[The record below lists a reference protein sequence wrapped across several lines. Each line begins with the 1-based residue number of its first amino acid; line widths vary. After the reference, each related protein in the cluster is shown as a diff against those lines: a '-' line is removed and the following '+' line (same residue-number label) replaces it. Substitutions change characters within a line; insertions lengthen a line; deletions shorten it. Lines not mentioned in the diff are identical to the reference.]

1 MKKVIIIINP
11 VSGTISKSKIP
22 QVVSNILPPQSF
34 QTEIIYTQQPGH
46 ASQLTQQA
54 LEKQADY
61 IVAAGGDG
69 TVNEVARAMVHT
81 SSILGII
88 PVGSGNGLARDLGI
102 PMDIRKAIEIIAKGH
117 SLTIDYGKANE
128 HIFFCTCGVGFD
140 ALVSEKFSEGK
151 RRGSISY
158 AKNAIVEYLKFKPD
172 VYEITLENGTIL
184 KEKAFLITCANASQ
198 YGNNA
203 YIAPQA
209 DKRDGLMDIVVVAPI
224 NPFDV
229 GPLAIQLFT
238 KQIDHNQRVS
248 HYRSRKAIIKRQQA
262 GPMHVDGE
270 PLYTGTEIS
279 LEIIPEGL
287 RVITPLN
294 TTKPLIPNPLE
305 NIQLFFREIFQ

>member
-1 MKKVIIIINP
+1 MKKVTIIINP
-11 VSGTISKSKIP
+11 VSGTISKNKIP
-22 QVVSNILPPQSF
+22 RLANEILHSQSF
-34 QTEIIYTQQPGH
+34 QTEIVYTQQPRH
-46 ASQLTQQA
+46 ASQITQEA
-54 LEKQADY
+54 LDKNVDY

-69 TVNEVARAMVHT
+69 TVNEVARAMIHT
-81 SSILGII
+81 SASLGII

-117 SLTIDYGKANE
+117 NLTIDYGKVNE

-140 ALVSEKFSEGK
+140 AIVSEKFSEGK

-158 AKNAIVEYLKFKPD
+158 AKNAIAEYLKFKPD
-172 VYEITLENGTIL
+172 IYEITLENGTTL
-184 KEKAFLITCANASQ
+184 REKAFLITCANASQ

-209 DKRDGLMDIVVVAPI
+209 DKRDGLMDIVVLAPI

-248 HYRSRKAIIKRQQA
+248 HYRSRKAIIKRSQA
-262 GPMHVDGE
+262 GPLHVDGE
-270 PLYTGTEIS
+270 PLQAGTEIF

-294 TTKPLIPNPLE
+294 TTKQMIHNPLE
-305 NIQLFFREIFQ
+305 NIQLFFRGIFQ

>member
-1 MKKVIIIINP
+1 MKKVTIIINP
-11 VSGTISKSKIP
+11 VSGTISKNKIP
-22 QVVSNILPPQSF
+22 RLASEILPSQSF

-46 ASQLTQQA
+46 ASQITQEA
-54 LEKQADY
+54 LDKKVDY

-69 TVNEVARAMVHT
+69 TVNEVARAMIHT
-81 SSILGII
+81 SAILGII

-117 SLTIDYGKANE
+117 NLTIDYGKANE

-140 ALVSEKFSEGK
+140 AIVSEKFSEGK
-151 RRGSISY
+151 KRGSISY
-158 AKNAIVEYLKFKPD
+158 AKNAIAEYLKFKPD
-172 VYEITLENGTIL
+172 IYEITLENGTTL
-184 KEKAFLITCANASQ
+184 REKAFLITCANASQ

-209 DKRDGLMDIVVVAPI
+209 DKRDGLMDIVVLAPI

-248 HYRSRKAIIKRQQA
+248 YYRSRKAIIKRSHA

-270 PLYTGTEIS
+270 PLQAGAEIF

-287 RVITPLN
+287 HVITPLS
-294 TTKPLIPNPLE
+294 TKKQLIPNPLE
-305 NIQLFFREIFQ
+305 NIQLFFREFFQ

>member
-1 MKKVIIIINP
+1 MKKITIIVNP

-22 QVVSNILPPQSF
+22 RLVNEILSPQSF

-54 LEKQADY
+54 LDRQVDY
-61 IVAAGGDG
+61 VVAAGGDG

-81 SSILGII
+81 SSTLGII
-88 PVGSGNGLARDLGI
+88 PLGSGNGLARDLGI
-102 PMDIRKAIEIIAKGH
+102 PMDIRKAIEIIAGGH

-140 ALVSEKFSEGK
+140 AVVSEKFSEGK
-151 RRGSISY
+151 KRGSISY
-158 AKNAIVEYLKFKPD
+158 AKNAIAEYLKFKPD
-172 VYEITLENGTIL
+172 IYEITLENGTVL

-203 YIAPQA
+203 YIAPHA

-229 GPLAIQLFT
+229 GTFAIQLFT

-248 HYRSRKAIIKRQQA
+248 YYRSRKVTIKRNQA

-270 PLYTGTEIS
+270 PLQAGTEIS
-279 LEIIPEGL
+279 LAIIPEGL
-287 RVITPLN
+287 HVITPLDAK
-294 TTKPLIPNPLE
+294 KPLIPNPLE